1 MSQGLV
7 ERQNLEDIADAIR
20 SKNGSTDT
28 YTPAEMAQAI
38 SEIQTADEFV
48 LVQKTVNANGQYN
61 ASDDSADGYSGVRV
75 NVPNTYGASDEG
87 KVVSNGNLV
96 AQTSKNINANGTHDT
111 TANNSVVVDVPN
123 SYVAADE
130 GKVVSGGA
138 LVGQTSKNIT
148 YNGTYD
154 TTENNEVV
162 VNISGGGGGSGNV
175 ISGTKNPSSNIGSD
189 GDIYLKYLP
198 AYIKNTNTQY
208 INTGYSGN
216 SDSKYVIDFMLG
228 SAQTSQYPTVF
239 GARSEVGAVVNASY
253 FDSGVNYN
261 HDVSSI
267 GWGTAQPQAFSFGDN
282 SMMNKIT
289 HIELESGICKVV
301 VDDSENTFTFTP
313 TAFTGTTPIGIFA
326 MLIQGSIPG
335 FTTIMNNMYLFE
347 FKIYEDDVLI
357 HDFVPIIDSNDTPC
371 LHDII
376 TDEYKYNAGSGT
388 FEYSSGGDI
397 IAAYCKVN
405 GAWQNL
411 IGANIDDLIQG
422 D

>member
-1 MSQGLV
+1 V
-7 ERQNLEDIADAIR
+7 
-20 SKNGSTDT
+20 
-28 YTPAEMAQAI
+28 
-38 SEIQTADEFV
+38 
-48 LVQKTVNANGQYN
+48 
-61 ASDDSADGYSGVRV
+61 
-75 NVPNTYGASDEG
+75 
-87 KVVSNGNLV
+87 
-96 AQTSKNINANGTHDT
+96 
-111 TANNSVVVDVPN
+111 NNSVVVDVPN

-138 LVGQTSKNIT
+138 LVGQTSRNVI

-162 VNISGGGGGSGNV
+162 VNVSGGGGGSGNV
-175 ISGTKNPSSNIGSD
+175 ISGTESPSSNIGND

-228 SAQTSQYPTVF
+228 SVQTSQYPTVF
-239 GARSEVGAVVNASY
+239 GARSEVDSVVNAAY
-253 FDSGVNYN
+253 FNSGFNYDHN
-261 HDVSSI
+261 VSFI

-301 VDDSENTFTFTP
+301 VDDSENIFTFTP
-313 TAFTGTTPIGIFA
+313 AVFTGTTPIGIFA
-326 MLIQGSIPG
+326 MLIKGKIPS
-335 FTTIMNNMYLFE
+335 FSTIMNNMYLFG
-347 FKIYEDDVLI
+347 FKIYENGVLI
-357 HDFVPIIDSNDTPC
+357 HDFVPMIDSNDTPC
-371 LHDII
+371 LHDTI
-376 TDEYKYNAGSGT
+376 TDEYKYNARSGKFEYGSG
-388 FEYSSGGDI
+388 GNI

-411 IGANIDDLIQG
+411 IGTNIDYLI
-422 D
+422 